1 MKTEVKTINRGQFM
15 RELGLSSGALMAFY
29 CLESC
34 SKTAADPT
42 PAPTTPVV
50 TTPVTPVTPVT
61 PSGITGNS
69 ETAKGKIDFVL
80 DLSVAPNEKL
90 KTEGEFAVVGDVF
103 IAFTKT
109 KTYVALSKACTHEG
123 QPLRYRSASD
133 DIKCDTHGSEF
144 KTSGAVQAGPAARA
158 LTKYN
163 IMLDGT
169 KLTVK
174 E

>member
-1 MKTEVKTINRGQFM
+1 MKTEIKTINRGQFM
-15 RELGLSSGALMAFY
+15 RELGLSSGAFMAFY

-34 SKTAADPT
+34 TKASD
-42 PAPTTPVV
+42 PAPVTKPPVV
-50 TTPVTPVTPVT
+50 TTPVTPVTPVV

-69 ETAKGKIDFVL
+69 ETAKGKIDFAI
-80 DLSVAPNEKL
+80 DLTVAPFDKL
-90 KTEGEFAVVGDVF
+90 KTEGEFAVAGDVF

-158 LTKYN
+158 LLKYN
-163 IMLDGT
+163 IVLDGT